1 MILRRVP
8 PVEGGMQIGG
18 ERMFAANENSRL
30 DQLSE
35 LRSRNYSKMDD
46 KKMRDVS
53 HEFESLFVNML
64 FKSMR
69 STVQKT
75 EWLSGGMQQDIFED
89 MLYNEYA
96 RDFSKQGGIGLGD
109 MVYRQLSEQAK
120 TKKPV

>member
-1 MILRRVP
+1 
-8 PVEGGMQIGG
+8 MQIGG